1 MNELGSANIFDLSQ
15 LDRLRQGAQRH
26 DGDALKQVAQQFESL
41 FLKSWLKTMRDA
53 NEVFD
58 AGEPFNSQSTK
69 FYQGMA
75 DDQMA
80 LELSSSGALGLA
92 DLMVAQL
99 APDGRSQLPAST
111 VRGGM
116 PGMPAAA
123 TTTPPD
129 HIPQVSS
136 RSLNLLDDEQRLRR
150 AVAKPASRALAAES
164 PAVAASTENVDRPA
178 APHKALDGSP
188 EAFIEAVK
196 PHAQQVAAKLGIPVA
211 VLIAQAALETGWGR
225 KVLADGKGGSSNNL
239 FNIKAD
245 QRWQG
250 ERTQVTALEFE
261 QGVAVQRRS
270 NFRVYQSFAE
280 SFQDLQNFLENSS
293 RYEKAMRQTD
303 DPANFL
309 HELQKAGYATD
320 PLYAK
325 KILAVLERVSA
336 HLEGSATP
344 K

>member
-1 MNELGSANIFDLSQ
+1 MNDVGSANIFDLSQ
-15 LDRLRQGAQRH
+15 LDRLRQGAQRQ
-26 DGDALKQVAQQFESL
+26 DGDTLKQVAQQFESL
-41 FLKSWLKTMRDA
+41 FIKSWLKTMREA
-53 NEVFD
+53 NEVFE

-92 DLMVAQL
+92 ELMVAQL
-99 APDGRSQLPAST
+99 APDGRNQLPAST

-116 PGMPAAA
+116 PGLAAAAAA
-123 TTTPPD
+123 TPPE

-136 RSLNLLDDEQRLRR
+136 RSVNLLDEAVTPRR
-150 AVAKPASRALAAES
+150 SYAKPASRKVADTT
-164 PAVAASTENVDRPA
+164 PVAAKAAKSDRPA
-178 APHKALDGSP
+178 TAQPILDGSP

-196 PHAQQVAAKLGIPVA
+196 PYAQQVAAKLGIPVS

-225 KVLADGKGGSSNNL
+225 KVLADGKGGSSHNL

-245 QRWQG
+245 QRWDG

-261 QGVAVQRRS
+261 GGVAVQRRS
-270 NFRVYQSFAE
+270 QFRVYQSFAE
-280 SFQDLQNFLENSS
+280 SFQDLQKFLENSS
-293 RYEKAMRQTD
+293 RYEKAMRQSD
-303 DPANFL
+303 DPAKFL